1 MDTLNNLKNGIGH
14 FGSSLRMRP
23 IQAVTW
29 LACWSAWTLG
39 SLQFY
44 LLPFTLANLAKYLD
58 VEQSKI
64 SEANTTAMLS
74 RAIGAVI
81 FGIASDQYG
90 RKIPLLIDLVLLCAF
105 TISSGFVN
113 TYGQLVGVRFLFG
126 IAYGG
131 TYGLIMAACLEA
143 TPRRA
148 RGIVAGLTQQG
159 FAAGYMLASG
169 FHLAM
174 ANYVWQDLYWLGAA
188 LTVPVFL
195 LRLFLP
201 TFSVTASAISDDG
214 VAAGDIDARAVV
226 GGNLSFW
233 KKLKYVVRYHFPA
246 LVYMVLLSAC
256 FNTMGHGSFDLY
268 PTFLTT
274 QRKLSVRE
282 ETWVTI
288 LLQSGGISGAM
299 VGGYLGN
306 RFSLKWVP
314 FFFAIFAAPF
324 LPLYALPSRWN
335 LLALGAFF
343 MEFGYGGAIG
353 NLGNI
358 FQQICPHP
366 GMRAAFG
373 GVAYNLGNA
382 ISSIAP
388 TIETK
393 LGERFPTANGTPDY
407 AKTQLILIAIC
418 LGLLIICL
426 GLMPLKRLNEDW
438 DIENPNE
445 EIPHVSEHRG
455 DDEHEMG
462 FDVGKGSPTEAVHV
476 ENTSKS

>member
-1 MDTLNNLKNGIGH
+1 MSILEDLKNGIVH
-14 FGSSLRMRP
+14 FAGSLRMTP
-23 IQAVTW
+23 IQATTW
-29 LACWSAWTLG
+29 FLCWSAWTLA

-44 LLPFTLANLAKYLD
+44 LLPFTLTNLAKYLH

-74 RAIGAVI
+74 RSIGAVI

-90 RKIPLLIDLVLLCAF
+90 RKIPLLIDLVLLAVF
-105 TISSGFVN
+105 TLCSGFVK
-113 TYGQLVGVRFLFG
+113 TYGQLIGTRLLFG
-126 IAYGG
+126 VAYGG
-131 TYGLIMAACLEA
+131 VYGLIMAACLEA

-174 ANYVWQDLYWLGAA
+174 SNYVWQDLYWLGAA
-188 LTVPVFL
+188 LTAPVFL
-195 LRLFLP
+195 FRAFLP
-201 TFSVTASAISDDG
+201 SINTSTIEDDG
-214 VAAGDIDARAVV
+214 IAAGDLEARVII
-226 GGNLSFW
+226 GGKLSFY
-233 KKLKYVVRYHFPA
+233 KKLKYVLRYHFPA
-246 LVYMVLLSAC
+246 LVYMILLSAC

-274 QRKLSVRE
+274 QRKLTIRE

-314 FFFAIFAAPF
+314 FCFAIFAGPF
-324 LPLYALPSRWN
+324 LPLYALPTKWN
-335 LLALGAFF
+335 LLGLGAFF
-343 MEFGYGGAIG
+343 MQFGYGGAIG

-382 ISSIAP
+382 ISAIAP

-393 LGERFPTANGTPDY
+393 LGEQFPTKGGTPDY
-407 AKTQLILIAIC
+407 AKTQLILVGIC

-438 DIENPNE
+438 DIEDPNA
-445 EIPHVSEHRG
+445 EIPHAG
-455 DDEHEMG
+455 DQRTGGHELDSG
-462 FDVGKGSPTEAVHV
+462 FQKGSQPEALHI
-476 ENTSKS
+476 ENAPKT